1 MWDMVVF
8 LRDNAVQVFFVFIPL
23 ISAVFFGTKYLLS
36 LLIKSISEKIAKLI
50 HGGGIDAGQ
59 ADILIDDKTALQSIE
74 YSGERR
80 SGKIGSV
87 SIGRICGSFQSG
99 DVITPERLINLGLVS
114 VDCRRVKILAGGK
127 ADKKLTVYADN
138 FSLAAVKMILAAG
151 GKVYKIGDAKDAE
164 DAGER
169 RRVSLS

>member
-8 LRDNAVQVFFVFIPL
+8 LRDNAEEVFFVFIPL
-23 ISAVFFGTKYLLS
+23 VSAVFWGTKYLLS
-36 LLIKSISEKIAKLI
+36 HIIGKAVGKIRKLFRNDGISAE
-50 HGGGIDAGQ
+50 Q
-59 ADILIDDKTALQSIE
+59 ADFLIDDKTAEESIE
-74 YSGERR
+74 FIGQRR

-87 SIGRICGSFQSG
+87 SIGRICGFFQSG

-151 GKVYKIGDAKDAE
+151 GKAIRIGK
-164 DAGER
+164 
-169 RRVSLS
+169 